1 MASDLLCNTKG
12 REHIVKR
19 SWGFSLIEL
28 MIVVA
33 IIAILAAIA
42 IPAYQQYTVRARV
55 SEALLLAESP
65 KATVAENI
73 AGNGGNLGAG
83 SCNGL
88 KTEAPGTSNLA
99 LIDCDDDTGT
109 LTFVT
114 SPAARSMTLTF
125 QPTPGS
131 VNSAVGTTWQ
141 CRSAT
146 VTDAPYLPADCR

>member
-1 MASDLLCNTKG
+1 M
-12 REHIVKR
+12 KR
-19 SWGFSLIEL
+19 NRGFTLIEL

-73 AGNGGNLGAG
+73 AANGGSLGAG
-83 SCNGL
+83 SCRGL
-88 KTEAPGTSNLA
+88 TTEAPGTSNLA
-99 LIDCDDDTGT
+99 LIDCSDATGT

-125 QPTPGS
+125 KPTAGA
-131 VNSAVGTTWQ
+131 VGSAVGTTWR
-141 CRSAT
+141 CSSASAVDT
-146 VTDAPYLPADCR
+146 PYLPAECR